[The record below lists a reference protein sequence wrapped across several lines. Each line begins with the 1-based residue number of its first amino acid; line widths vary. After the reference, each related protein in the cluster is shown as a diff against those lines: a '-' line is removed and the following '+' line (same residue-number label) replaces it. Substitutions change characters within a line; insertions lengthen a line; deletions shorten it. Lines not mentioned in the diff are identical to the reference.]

1 MNTLSRIM
9 SLVLLGAVLI
19 WAAPAEAQNMPQQQ
33 SPENPEAVEE
43 ARQAAEE
50 WLELTDSGS
59 FDESWNQAA
68 SLLQDEV
75 TQDEW
80 TSQSEDVTNQVG
92 SIEERNFMGGQYQ
105 ENIPNLPEGEYVIMQ
120 YEATPSDLDQKL
132 MEIVATTKEDGEW
145 KVAGYTM
152 RPAAQQQAPSQ
163 GPPPEQPPSEEP
175 PSEQPPNN

>member
-1 MNTLSRIM
+1 M
-9 SLVLLGAVLI
+9 SLALLGAVLI

-80 TSQSEDVTNQVG
+80 ISQSEDVTNQVG
-92 SIEERNFMGGQYQ
+92 SIEGRNFMGGRYQ

-132 MEIVATTKEDGEW
+132 MEIVATTKEEGEW

-163 GPPPEQPPSEEP
+163 GSPPEQPPSE
-175 PSEQPPNN
+175 QPPNK

>member
-1 MNTLSRIM
+1 M
-9 SLVLLGAVLI
+9 SLVLLGAVLV

-43 ARQAAEE
+43 ARQAAEA

-59 FDESWNQAA
+59 FDESWNEAA

-75 TQDEW
+75 SQDEW
-80 TSQSEDVTNQVG
+80 TSQSEDIVNQVG

-105 ENIPNLPEGEYVIMQ
+105 ENIPNLPEGDYVIMQ

-132 MEIVATTKEDGEW
+132 MEVIATTKEDGEW

-152 RPAAQQQAPSQ
+152 RPAQQQQAPSQ
-163 GPPPEQPPSEEP
+163 GPPPEEP

>member
-1 MNTLSRIM
+1 M

>member
-1 MNTLSRIM
+1 MNPLSRVM
-9 SLVLLGAVLI
+9 SLVLLGAVLV

-43 ARQAAEE
+43 ARQAAEA

-59 FDESWNQAA
+59 FDESWNEAA

-75 TQDEW
+75 SQDEW
-80 TSQSEDVTNQVG
+80 TSQSEDIVNQVG

-105 ENIPNLPEGEYVIMQ
+105 ENIPNLPEGDYVIMQ

-132 MEIVATTKEDGEW
+132 MEVIATTKEDGEW

-152 RPAAQQQAPSQ
+152 RPAQQQQAPSQ
-163 GPPPEQPPSEEP
+163 GPPPEEP